1 MNVFRIPF
9 LCLYVA
15 LSLVFCGCSDDNS
28 GVEVKDAELPS
39 LVGDYSLE
47 ARTLRGELIADTD
60 FVAESVILFE
70 LDSSLSVTDSLEGSF
85 SAAAST
91 KDSLP
96 FSFPDR
102 NYKSPYVLVA
112 VNGYYRN
119 GKTKTPSTFRLVSD
133 ISRHWFVTVSL
144 LSDLEAPRVLYLC
157 REKFFPFA
165 AAKRKAA
172 QEVLLQFEMNSTL
185 LDVESRSLNDS
196 AFNRAAF
203 FVPYYALSLEN
214 RDSAFVTAKYKFADD
229 LRTDG
234 VWNDSLAKLRA
245 ADYFLSWKMA
255 GVKLKSQTS
264 CPDEYYDKFVQNVY
278 ELVECNAENQR
289 TRFLDTLAASEFHGD
304 TVICA
309 YDAQKRENLWR
320 LMTAQEI
327 RLGYCGPGEAAL
339 RTLPDSNGIYYTC
352 DSLAPYWHL
361 ASRKESL
368 NAQWGVCDK
377 SDDGHFGVYRDTF
390 YRCSAGYWS
399 REGDSLNVF
408 FDYCT
413 ASREGETIAR
423 GNVKYTCR
431 NAKWTLATSTEI
443 FRYDLNQVIRNDSLE
458 SHKRDDSSDVYI
470 YVIPFG
476 GVRYYYTGRPDSAGS
491 RIDSIVYDSSGVKY
505 KVLQLGKKLWI
516 NEPVVSGAASMKQA
530 SVDEIMLL
538 AAVNGDALNASSSVP
553 ALIPLNQTYL
563 YGFSTFDGA
572 ADSTLSG
579 LLPSLYIGYTKS
591 GVSKSAEVSF
601 YWSSVALNSN
611 AAYCVYMNSGGIASA
626 RFVKSNKNAAFV
638 QPRCVRD
645 FL

>member
-85 SAAAST
+85 SAAASI

-102 NYKSPYVLVA
+102 NYKSPYVLIA
-112 VNGYYRN
+112 VNGYYWN
-119 GKTKTPSTFRLVSD
+119 GKTKTPSAFRLVSD

-144 LSDLEAPRVLYLC
+144 LSDLETPRVLYLC
-157 REKFFPFA
+157 REKLFPFA

-172 QEVLLQFEMNSTL
+172 QEVLLQFEMNSAL

-214 RDSAFVTAKYKFADD
+214 LDSAFVTAKDKFADD

-255 GVKLKSQTS
+255 GVKLKSLTS
-264 CPDEYYDKFVQNVY
+264 GPDEYYDKFVQNVY

-289 TRFLDTLAASEFHGD
+289 TRFLDTRAASEFHGD

-309 YDAQKRENLWR
+309 YDAQ
-320 LMTAQEI
+320 
-327 RLGYCGPGEAAL
+327 
-339 RTLPDSNGIYYTC
+339 
-352 DSLAPYWHL
+352 
-361 ASRKESL
+361 
-368 NAQWGVCDK
+368 
-377 SDDGHFGVYRDTF
+377 
-390 YRCSAGYWS
+390 
-399 REGDSLNVF
+399 
-408 FDYCT
+408 
-413 ASREGETIAR
+413 
-423 GNVKYTCR
+423 
-431 NAKWTLATSTEI
+431 
-443 FRYDLNQVIRNDSLE
+443 
-458 SHKRDDSSDVYI
+458 
-470 YVIPFG
+470 
-476 GVRYYYTGRPDSAGS
+476 
-491 RIDSIVYDSSGVKY
+491 
-505 KVLQLGKKLWI
+505 
-516 NEPVVSGAASMKQA
+516 
-530 SVDEIMLL
+530 
-538 AAVNGDALNASSSVP
+538 
-553 ALIPLNQTYL
+553 
-563 YGFSTFDGA
+563 
-572 ADSTLSG
+572 
-579 LLPSLYIGYTKS
+579 
-591 GVSKSAEVSF
+591 
-601 YWSSVALNSN
+601 
-611 AAYCVYMNSGGIASA
+611 
-626 RFVKSNKNAAFV
+626 
-638 QPRCVRD
+638 
-645 FL
+645 